1 MNRARIYVSL
11 TFLKAGQT
19 SPSARSDRQPASLP
33 HVFENMERRQELFYR
48 DNLDADS

>member
-11 TFLKAGQT
+11 T
-19 SPSARSDRQPASLP
+19 SARSDRQPASLP